1 MSDKLLRTFISVNLP
16 HQIVNIQS
24 MLQSTVL
31 SQKAK
36 IKWVKPGNIHF
47 TLKFLG
53 HTPPDAIENIN
64 EIIQSVS
71 KDHTGMEYTI
81 KGTGCFPVES
91 RPRVLWVGIDG
102 KLGPLQKYVTE
113 LNSKLEKLGFPKD
126 ERDFKAHI
134 TLARVKYPPKNTP
147 DITGFLSSQFEP
159 LPFEIQKVNLIS
171 SELFPNGPIY
181 SILGTHF
188 LSPKSE

>member
-1 MSDKLLRTFISVNLP
+1 
-16 HQIVNIQS
+16 

-31 SQKAK
+31 SRKAN

-47 TLKFLG
+47 TLKFIG
-53 HTPPDAIENIN
+53 HTPLDAIDNIN

-81 KGTGCFPVES
+81 NGTGCFPVES

-102 KLGPLQKYVTE
+102 KLEPLQKYVTE